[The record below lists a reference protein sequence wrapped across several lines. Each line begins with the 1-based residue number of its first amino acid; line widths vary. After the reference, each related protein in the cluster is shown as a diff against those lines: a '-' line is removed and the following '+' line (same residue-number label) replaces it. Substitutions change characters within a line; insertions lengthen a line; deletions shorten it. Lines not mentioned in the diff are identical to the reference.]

1 MESVSCGLSIAFAL
15 TTCNVDTPLAVVQD
29 VMVAGRKEQ
38 LSGMVAGTASSA
50 EWEIPSIM
58 ALMYQQP
65 GLWSL
70 LTLGKK
76 KVFQPAMGAESRR
89 VHDELLVDSA
99 AGQCA

>member
-1 MESVSCGLSIAFAL
+1 
-15 TTCNVDTPLAVVQD
+15 
-29 VMVAGRKEQ
+29 
-38 LSGMVAGTASSA
+38 MVAGTASSA

-76 KVFQPAMGAESRR
+76 KVFQPATGAESRR

-99 AGQCA
+99 GGTMCVGIRVFGLARKGMDAVAA